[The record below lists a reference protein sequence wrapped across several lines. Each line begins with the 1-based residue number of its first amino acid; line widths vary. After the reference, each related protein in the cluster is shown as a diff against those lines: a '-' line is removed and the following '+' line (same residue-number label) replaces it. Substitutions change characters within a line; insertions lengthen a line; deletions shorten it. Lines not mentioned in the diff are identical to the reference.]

1 MKKIFTIIVSIL
13 LLICTVLSVSAINW
27 NGLNS
32 GSVSSSTTATSANS
46 GASYTIPDDDDNV
59 FVGVRCSVVNS
70 SGVKRGRTVDVYFTT
85 KSSSSSTKISEH
97 GLDVIDGKV
106 ASTGTTVWFFG
117 DMRNKFQCIDALNN
131 VSTK

>member
-1 MKKIFTIIVSIL
+1 MKKIFTIIVSFL

-46 GASYTIPDDDDNV
+46 GASYTIPDDNNV

-70 SGVKRGRTVDVYFTT
+70 SGAKRGQTIDVYFTT
-85 KSSSSSTKISEH
+85 KQAYKVFSNKI
-97 GLDVIDGKV
+97 I
-106 ASTGTTVWFFG
+106 
-117 DMRNKFQCIDALNN
+117 
-131 VSTK
+131 